1 MSTAFP
7 AFWYAPAEPAR
18 GHAVT
23 VRWAGEQLCI
33 EPTDGAHRWV
43 PASALHLESRGF
55 NAAELGVRWTDDAGL
70 HHLTLGAA
78 QRQAFMDSAPA
89 SARAALERAQRQ
101 TRRLDRHTRLALGAL
116 LLILALPVVV
126 LLVALSQHDRMA
138 GWLAARVPAAVEQ
151 HIGEMVLAQT
161 RAEHTL
167 IEHGPAYD
175 ALQAIAQRLARPD
188 EKLRF
193 YLADAPDVNA
203 FAAPGGVV
211 VVYTGL
217 IGAADTPEQVAGVLA
232 HEIAHVELRHSL
244 KQIIQ
249 SAGLRAT
256 IALIVG
262 DLGLFGDLG
271 TTMIELSFS
280 RDAERQ
286 ADARGLERLQQARI
300 DPSGLPAFFE
310 ALLEHEAEGPFPSML
325 STHPDTR
332 ERIANL
338 RAALQASPPGA
349 GAVMPAVIPAVIP
362 IALDW
367 QAVQRSLP

>member
-1 MSTAFP
+1 MTAPVP
-7 AFWYAPAEPAR
+7 ALWYAPSDPAR
-18 GHAVT
+18 GHSVL
-23 VRWAGEQLCI
+23 VRWAGDQLCI
-33 EPTDGAHRWV
+33 EPTDGPLITVA
-43 PASALHLESRGF
+43 ASALHLEARGF
-55 NAAELGVRWTDDAGL
+55 NAAELGVRWTDSAGT
-70 HHLTLGAA
+70 HHLMVSAA
-78 QRQAFMDSAPA
+78 HRQALITPAPEA
-89 SARAALERAQRQ
+89 ARTALDGSLRH
-101 TRRLDRHTRLALGAL
+101 TRRLDRRVRLALAGLA
-116 LLILALPVVV
+116 LILVLPVVA
-126 LLVALSQHDRMA
+126 LVVAISQHDRIA
-138 GWLAARVPAAVEQ
+138 GWLAAHVPVAVEQ
-151 HIGEMVLAQT
+151 HIGEMVLTQT
-161 RAEHTL
+161 RAEHPL

-175 ALQAIAQRLARPD
+175 ALQTIAQRLARPD

-256 IALIVG
+256 IALILGDVG
-262 DLGLFGDLG
+262 VFGDLG

-332 ERIANL
+332 ERIASL
-338 RAALQASPPGA
+338 RASLQAPPSGA
-349 GAVMPAVIPAVIP
+349 GAVIPAVIP

-367 QAVQRSLP
+367 QAVQHSLP